1 MTALNSTESESS
13 GECGFVPGS
22 ALSAEMKK
30 RPPLFGGLDKEL
42 SATLKIFIGGWSSPE
57 LKAGQLEVAGKGPP
71 AILIRKL
78 AVPPHVMS
86 VA

>member
-1 MTALNSTESESS
+1 MWIRS
-13 GECGFVPGS
+13 GERFS
-22 ALSAEMKK
+22 AATKK

-57 LKAGQLEVAGKGPP
+57 LKAGQLEMAGKGPP

-78 AVPPHVMS
+78 AVPPHVVS

>member
-1 MTALNSTESESS
+1 MTALNSHR
-13 GECGFVPGS
+13 
-22 ALSAEMKK
+22 K
-30 RPPLFGGLDKEL
+30 RIKRGNVDSFRATLLRGNEKEAAFGGLDQER
-42 SATLKIFIGGWSSPE
+42 SATLKNFIGGRSSPE